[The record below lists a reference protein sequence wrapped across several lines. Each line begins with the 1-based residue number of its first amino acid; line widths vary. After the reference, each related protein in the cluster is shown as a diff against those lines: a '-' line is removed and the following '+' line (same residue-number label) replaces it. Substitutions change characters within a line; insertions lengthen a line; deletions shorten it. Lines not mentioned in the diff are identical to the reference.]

1 MSEENVEIIRKVFA
15 AFDQGDIEAVLRLC
29 DEDIVIAQPAE
40 VSGLI
45 NPQQRGHQGVLEA
58 FAIWPEQWDDFRV
71 EVLGLTAAPADKV
84 IANIRT
90 LGRGK
95 QSGVEVDMKFSFVF
109 TVRDEKIV
117 EWLLFLR
124 EDQALEAAGLSE

>member
-40 VSGLI
+40 MSGLI

-95 QSGVEVDMKFSFVF
+95 QSGVEVDMKFSFVG

-124 EDQALEAAGLSE
+124 EDQALKAAGLTE

>member
-1 MSEENVEIIRKVFA
+1 MSQENVEIVRK
-15 AFDQGDIEAVLRLC
+15 AFDAFTRGDMEGVLRLS
-29 DEDIVIAQPAE
+29 DEDIVITQPAE
-40 VSGLI
+40 VPGI
-45 NPQQRGHQGVLEA
+45 DPQQRGHQGVLEA

-71 EVLGLTAAPADKV
+71 ELLRLTDAPADKV

-95 QSGVEVDMKFSFVF
+95 QSGVEVDMEFSFVF
-109 TVRDEKIV
+109 TLRDEKIV
-117 EWLLFLR
+117 EWQLFLR